1 MRKEEFLNELRKKLA
16 GLPKD
21 DVDSRVEFYSEM
33 IDDRIEEG
41 KSEQEAIA
49 EIGNVDDIVN
59 DIAKDTPFVKL
70 VKEKVK
76 PKRALQTWEIVLLVL
91 GFPLWFPLAVTG
103 LSLCLVGYFL
113 IWVFDLV
120 ACAVELALGASGI
133 GGLVVF
139 FASLANPGNTNMMAL
154 GIGLIGFGG
163 AFIFYWVCVAMTK
176 GTFRLS
182 MKITNKIKAAFIRKG
197 RD

>member
-139 FASLANPGNTNMMAL
+139 FASLGNAGSTNMMAL

-176 GTFRLS
+176 GTFKLS

>member
-41 KSEQEAIA
+41 KSEQEAIT
-49 EIGNVDDIVN
+49 EIGNVDAIVN

-139 FASLANPGNTNMMAL
+139 FASLGNAGSTNMMAL

-176 GTFRLS
+176 GTFKLS